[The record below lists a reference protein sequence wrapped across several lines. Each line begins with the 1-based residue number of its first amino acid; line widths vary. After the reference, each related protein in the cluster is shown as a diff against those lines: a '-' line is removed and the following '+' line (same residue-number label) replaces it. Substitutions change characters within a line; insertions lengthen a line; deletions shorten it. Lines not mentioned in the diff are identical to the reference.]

1 MTLVTQLGK
10 SSTLNSSRTAQHHKL
25 TLSVVILGIIVAKA
39 SDGQRYL
46 LPLRLCLA
54 VCDGERGSGPEGADD
69 VGF

>member
-1 MTLVTQLGK
+1 MVEIHSRIYLFFKMQSK
-10 SSTLNSSRTAQHHKL
+10 SSLL
-25 TLSVVILGIIVAKA
+25 VIFFPLIIVAKA

-46 LPLRLCLA
+46 LPLSLCLA